1 MNLNDI
7 KQISIREYLERK
19 GIFPA
24 RGNEAK
30 GMYFS
35 PLRKDNNCSF
45 SVDYIQNIWYDHG
58 IGEGGSIIDLVSRL
72 ENYSIYQ
79 AIKQLEE
86 NSFSFHRNEN
96 ILVENPIPAIKLVKV
111 TELSNPALLSYL
123 NERQINT
130 EIAKLHCSEIHYL
143 VNDKPYFAIGFP
155 NDAGGYELRN
165 KYFKGCTS
173 KDISSLKTG
182 NESCQLFE
190 GFMDFLSFLTMK
202 NQERPTADVIVLNS
216 LANLSK
222 TKNILPEYKNIIA
235 FLDNDE
241 AGKKAIQELKTT
253 CKEVI
258 DQSVHYANCKD
269 LNEYLCHNS
278 KPKKAIPKRNR
289 GLRR

>member
-24 RGNEAK
+24 KGNEAK

-35 PLRKDNNCSF
+35 PLRKDNNMSF
-45 SVDYIQNIWYDHG
+45 SVDYTRNIWFDHG
-58 IGEGGSIIDLVSRL
+58 IGKGGSIIDLVSRL
-72 ENYSIYQ
+72 EDCSIYQ

-86 NSFSFHRNEN
+86 NFFSFYRNEN
-96 ILVENPIPAIKLVKV
+96 ILVENPIPAIKIVNVK
-111 TELSNPALLSYL
+111 ELTNSALLSYF

-143 VNDKPYFAIGFP
+143 VNDKSYFAIGFQ
-155 NDAGGYELRN
+155 NDSGGYELRN

-173 KDISSLKTG
+173 KDISSVKSG
-182 NESCQLFE
+182 HESCQFFE

-202 NQERPTADVIVLNS
+202 NQEHPFADVIVLNS

-222 TKNILPEYKNIIA
+222 VKNLLPEYKNIIA

-241 AGKKAIQELKTT
+241 AGKKAIQELKTS
-253 CKEVI
+253 CKEVD
-258 DQSVHYANCKD
+258 DQSVHYTNYKD
-269 LNEYLCHNS
+269 LNDYLCRHS